1 MNFRQFCQKFRL
13 DLVFAVAIFVFIL
26 VGILIIRSPSP
37 FGFQSS
43 KIHVNTVP
51 TVKVVEAR
59 YQDRFK
65 VDKQFYGRVEARQQS
80 VLGFELR
87 GLLQEIF
94 VDEGDPVEKRQMLA
108 KLDTERLEAD
118 LKEAKA
124 TLKQSIAEAELAKS
138 TFQRNKEAL
147 AVNAVSA
154 QELDVA
160 KEGMESAAAKVNI
173 HEARVERI
181 EVDLKK
187 STLVSP
193 YEGVV
198 VRRYVDEGVVVG
210 PGEQI
215 LKIQQRG
222 PLDIRIGVT
231 SEAAKTLSVGET
243 HTLLINNTNVPAEI
257 FAILPVVGESRT
269 VEVIF
274 KADRAYET
282 IRPGD
287 LARLTLEETVSK
299 RGFWVPISALTEGRR
314 GLWTV
319 YAVENQEKGPT
330 LSRRQVELLHIEPSR
345 AYVRGSVD
353 DGEKVV
359 TGGTQKL
366 VPGLNVRI
374 ITQKPAYER
383 SR

>member
-1 MNFRQFCQKFRL
+1 
-13 DLVFAVAIFVFIL
+13 

-287 LARLTLEETVSK
+287 LARLTLEATVSK